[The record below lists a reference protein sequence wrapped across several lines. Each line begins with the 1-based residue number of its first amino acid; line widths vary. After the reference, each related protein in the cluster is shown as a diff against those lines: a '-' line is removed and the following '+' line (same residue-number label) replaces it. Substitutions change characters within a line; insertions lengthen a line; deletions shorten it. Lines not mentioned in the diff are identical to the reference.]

1 MKKSWL
7 ITVTMIG
14 LALVPAQQLFAQKIL
29 TVEEAIATVLK
40 NNYDIELLRNDSAS
54 YALDKSYAKAAF
66 LPRIN
71 GNTGLVFNN
80 NDQLQKFTDGTK
92 RERNNIRSN
101 NLAGSVQLS
110 WTLFNGHKMVTTK
123 EKLNEFV
130 KLGDLAIKNQMTTSV
145 ASLLVN
151 YYNIVHQK
159 QQLKAIEEQ
168 MSINEERVKLADKK
182 LSVGLGAK
190 PELLQ
195 AKVDLNA
202 QKSARLKQQTLIAQL
217 KEQLNLIM
225 NIPSNIA
232 YEVTDSILINN
243 HILLQDMING
253 LESTSSSL
261 LITKK
266 NIDIS
271 QLVLK
276 ERKADRY
283 PIVAFNSTYNYSK
296 TDNQAVVNPFTP
308 LYSRN
313 NGFNYG
319 LGISIPIL
327 NGLNT
332 KRLIQQTQLDIA
344 YLTLAYKSQQATINT
359 GITKAFKEYVM
370 QQQALT
376 LEEDNILL
384 AKENVS
390 ISLERYR
397 LGVSTY
403 LELRETQ
410 KSLEDAYTRL
420 LAARYNTK
428 LAEIELLRLNGN
440 LMK

>member
-7 ITVTMIG
+7 LTVMIG
-14 LALVPAQQLFAQKIL
+14 LAIAPAQQLFAQKIL

-66 LPRIN
+66 MPRIN
-71 GNTGLVFNN
+71 STTGFVLNN

-92 RERNNIRSN
+92 RERNGIRSN
-101 NLAGSVQLS
+101 NLAGSVQLN
-110 WTLFNGHKMVTTK
+110 WTIFNGHKMVTTRV
-123 EKLNEFV
+123 KLNEFV
-130 KLGDLAIKNQMTTSV
+130 KLGDLAIKNQMITSV

-159 QQLKAIEEQ
+159 QQLKAVEEQ
-168 MSINEERVKLADKK
+168 MSINEERVKLAEKK

-202 QKSARLKQQTLIAQL
+202 QRSARLKQLTLIAQL

-225 NIPSNIA
+225 NIPSTVG
-232 YEVTDSILINN
+232 YEVYDSIVTNN
-243 HILLQDMING
+243 RILLQDLISG
-253 LESTSSSL
+253 LENTSPSL

-283 PIVAFNSTYNYSK
+283 PIVSFNSNYNYSK
-296 TDNQAVVNPFTP
+296 IDNQAVVNPFTP

-319 LGISIPIL
+319 LGVTIPIL
-327 NGLNT
+327 NGLNA
-332 KRLIQQTQLDIA
+332 KRLIQQSQLDISFLKLS
-344 YLTLAYKSQQATINT
+344 YQSQQATLNT
-359 GITKAFKEYVM
+359 AITKAYKEYTM
-370 QQQALT
+370 QQQALL

-384 AKENVS
+384 AKENVF

-428 LAEIELLRLNGN
+428 LAEIELMRLNGN
-440 LMK
+440 LMQ

>member
-7 ITVTMIG
+7 LTVMIG
-14 LALVPAQQLFAQKIL
+14 LALTPAQQLFAQKIL

-66 LPRIN
+66 MPRIN
-71 GNTGLVFNN
+71 STSGFVFNN

-92 RERNNIRSN
+92 KERKGIGSN
-101 NLAGSVQLS
+101 NLVGTVQLN
-110 WTLFNGHKMVTTK
+110 WTLFNGHKMVTTRA
-123 EKLNEFV
+123 KLNEFV
-130 KLGDLAIKNQMTTSV
+130 KLGDLAIKNQMISSV

-159 QQLKAIEEQ
+159 QQLKAVEEQ
-168 MSINEERVKLADKK
+168 MSINEERVKLAEKK

-202 QKSARLKQQTLIAQL
+202 QRSARLKQQTLIAQL

-225 NIPSNIA
+225 NIPSTVG
-232 YEVTDSILINN
+232 YEVYDSIVINN
-243 HILLQDMING
+243 RILLQDLISG
-253 LESTSSSL
+253 LENTSPTL

-276 ERKADRY
+276 ERQADRY
-283 PIVAFNSTYNYSK
+283 PIVSFNSNYNYSK

-319 LGISIPIL
+319 LGVTIPIL

-332 KRLIQQTQLDIA
+332 KRLIQQSQLDIA
-344 YLTLAYKSQQATINT
+344 FLKISYQSQQATINT
-359 GITKAFKEYVM
+359 AIAKAYKEYTM
-370 QQQALT
+370 QQQALL

-384 AKENVS
+384 AKENVF

-428 LAEIELLRLNGN
+428 LSEIELMRLNGN
-440 LMK
+440 LMQ

>member
-7 ITVTMIG
+7 LTVMIG
-14 LALVPAQQLFAQKIL
+14 LALTPAQYLFAQKIL

-66 LPRIN
+66 MPRIN
-71 GNTGLVFNN
+71 STTGFVLNN

-92 RERNNIRSN
+92 RERKAIRSN
-101 NLAGSVQLS
+101 NLAGSVQLN
-110 WTLFNGHKMVTTK
+110 WTLFNGHKMVTTR

-130 KLGDLAIKNQMTTSV
+130 KLGDLAIKNQMITSV

-159 QQLKAIEEQ
+159 QQLKAVEEQ
-168 MSINEERVKLADKK
+168 MSINEERVKLSEKK

-202 QKSARLKQQTLIAQL
+202 QKSARLKQQTLIAQH

-225 NIPSNIA
+225 NIPSA
-232 YEVTDSILINN
+232 VGYEVSDSIVINN
-243 HILLQDMING
+243 RLLLQDLISS
-253 LESTSSSL
+253 LESTSPTL
-261 LITKK
+261 LLTKK

-271 QLVLK
+271 QLVMK

-283 PIVAFNSTYNYSK
+283 PIVSFNSNYNYSK

-319 LGISIPIL
+319 LGVTIPIL

-332 KRLIQQTQLDIA
+332 KRLIQQSQLEISFLKLS
-344 YLTLAYKSQQATINT
+344 YQSQQATLNT
-359 GITKAFKEYVM
+359 NITKAFKEYTM
-370 QQQALT
+370 QQQALL

-384 AKENVS
+384 AKENVF

-440 LMK
+440 LMQ

>member
-1 MKKSWL
+1 MKRSWL
-7 ITVTMIG
+7 FTVMIG
-14 LALVPAQQLFAQKIL
+14 MAIAPAQELFAQKIL

-54 YALDKSYAKAAF
+54 YALDKSYAKAA
-66 LPRIN
+66 LMPRIN
-71 GNTGLVFNN
+71 STTGLVFNN

-92 RERNNIRSN
+92 RQRNGIRSN
-101 NLAGSVQLS
+101 NLAGSVQLN
-110 WTLFNGHKMVTTK
+110 WTIFNGLKMVTTRV
-123 EKLNEFV
+123 KLNEFV
-130 KLGDLAIKNQMTTSV
+130 KLGDLAIKNQMITSV

-159 QQLKAIEEQ
+159 QQLKAVEEQ
-168 MSINEERVKLADKK
+168 MSINEERVKLSEKK

-202 QKSARLKQQTLIAQL
+202 QRAARLKQQTLIDQL

-225 NIPSNIA
+225 NIPSTVG
-232 YEVTDSILINN
+232 YEVYDSIVINN
-243 HILLQDMING
+243 RILLQDLISG
-253 LESTSSSL
+253 LENTSPSL

-271 QLVLK
+271 QLILK
-276 ERKADRY
+276 ERKADLY
-283 PIVAFNSTYNYSK
+283 PIVALNSNYNYSK

-319 LGISIPIL
+319 LGITIPIL
-327 NGLNT
+327 NGLNA
-332 KRLIQQTQLDIA
+332 KRLIQQSQLDIA
-344 YLTLAYKSQQATINT
+344 FLKLSYQSQQATLNT
-359 GITKAFKEYVM
+359 AITKAFKEYTM
-370 QQQALT
+370 QQQALL

-384 AKENVS
+384 AKENVF

-410 KSLEDAYTRL
+410 KSLADAYTRL

-428 LAEIELLRLNGN
+428 LAEIELMRLNGN
-440 LMK
+440 LMQ

>member
-1 MKKSWL
+1 MKRSWL
-7 ITVTMIG
+7 LTVMIG
-14 LALVPAQQLFAQKIL
+14 LALAPAQELFAQKIL

-66 LPRIN
+66 MPRIN
-71 GNTGLVFNN
+71 STTGLVFNN

-92 RERNNIRSN
+92 RERNGIRSN
-101 NLAGSVQLS
+101 NLAGSVQLN
-110 WTLFNGHKMVTTK
+110 WTIFNGLKMVTTRV
-123 EKLNEFV
+123 KLNEFV
-130 KLGDLAIKNQMTTSV
+130 KLGDLAIKNQMITSV

-159 QQLKAIEEQ
+159 QQLKAVEEQ
-168 MSINEERVKLADKK
+168 MSINEERVKLSEKK

-202 QKSARLKQQTLIAQL
+202 QRAARLKQQTLIAQL

-225 NIPSNIA
+225 NIPSTVG
-232 YEVTDSILINN
+232 YEVYDSIVINN
-243 HILLQDMING
+243 RILLQDLISG
-253 LESTSSSL
+253 LENTSPSL

-271 QLVLK
+271 QLILK
-276 ERKADRY
+276 ERKADLY
-283 PIVAFNSTYNYSK
+283 PIVALNSNYNYSK

-319 LGISIPIL
+319 LGITIPIL
-327 NGLNT
+327 NGLNA
-332 KRLIQQTQLDIA
+332 KRLIQQSQLDIA
-344 YLTLAYKSQQATINT
+344 FLKLSYQSQQATLNT
-359 GITKAFKEYVM
+359 AITKAFKEYTM
-370 QQQALT
+370 QQQALL

-384 AKENVS
+384 AKENVF

-410 KSLEDAYTRL
+410 KSLADAYTRL

-428 LAEIELLRLNGN
+428 LAEIELMRLNGN
-440 LMK
+440 LMQ

>member
-1 MKKSWL
+1 MKKNWL
-7 ITVTMIG
+7 ITVMIG
-14 LALVPAQQLFAQKIL
+14 LAYLPAQQLFAQKIL
-29 TVEEAIATVLK
+29 TVEAAIAAVLK

-54 YALDKSYAKAAF
+54 YALDKSYANDAF
-66 LPRIN
+66 MPRIN
-71 GNTGLVFNN
+71 SNTGFVFNN

-92 RERNNIRSN
+92 RERNGIRSN

-110 WTLFNGHKMVTTK
+110 WTLYNGHKMLTTK

-130 KLGDLAIKNQMTTSV
+130 QLGNLTIKNQLITSI
-145 ASLLVN
+145 AALLVK

-159 QQLKAIEEQ
+159 QQLKAVEEQ

-182 LSVGLGAK
+182 LGVGLGAK

-217 KEQLNLIM
+217 KEQLNLLM
-225 NIPSNIA
+225 NTASNST
-232 YEVTDSILINN
+232 YDVSDSILINN
-243 HILLQDMING
+243 HIVLQDMING
-253 LESTSSSL
+253 LESSNPSL
-261 LITKK
+261 LMAKK

-283 PIVAFNSTYNYSK
+283 PVVAFNSAYNYSK
-296 TDNQAVVNPFTP
+296 TDNKAVVNPFTP
-308 LYSRN
+308 LYNRN

-344 YLTLAYKSQQATINT
+344 YLKISYQSQQATIHS
-359 GITKAFKEYVM
+359 GISNAFKEYIM

-384 AKENVS
+384 AKENVF

-440 LMK
+440 LMQ

>member
-1 MKKSWL
+1 MKRSWL
-7 ITVTMIG
+7 FTVMIG
-14 LALVPAQQLFAQKIL
+14 MAIAPAQELFAQKIL
-29 TVEEAIATVLK
+29 TVEEAIAIVLK

-54 YALDKSYAKAAF
+54 YALDKSYAKAA
-66 LPRIN
+66 LMPRIN
-71 GNTGLVFNN
+71 STTGLVFNN

-92 RERNNIRSN
+92 RQRNGIRSN
-101 NLAGSVQLS
+101 NLAGSVQLN
-110 WTLFNGHKMVTTK
+110 WTIFNGLKMVTTRV
-123 EKLNEFV
+123 KLNEFV
-130 KLGDLAIKNQMTTSV
+130 KLGDLAIKNQMITSV

-159 QQLKAIEEQ
+159 QQLKAVEEQ
-168 MSINEERVKLADKK
+168 MSINEERVKLSEKK

-202 QKSARLKQQTLIAQL
+202 QRAARLKQQTLIDQL

-225 NIPSNIA
+225 NIPSTVG
-232 YEVTDSILINN
+232 YEVYDSIVINN
-243 HILLQDMING
+243 RILLQDLISG
-253 LESTSSSL
+253 LENTSPSL

-271 QLVLK
+271 QLILK
-276 ERKADRY
+276 ERKADLY
-283 PIVAFNSTYNYSK
+283 PIVALNSNYNYSK

-319 LGISIPIL
+319 LGITIPIL
-327 NGLNT
+327 NGLNA
-332 KRLIQQTQLDIA
+332 KRLIQQSQLDIA
-344 YLTLAYKSQQATINT
+344 FLKLSYQSQQATLNT
-359 GITKAFKEYVM
+359 AITKAFKEYTM
-370 QQQALT
+370 QQQALL

-384 AKENVS
+384 AKENVF

-410 KSLEDAYTRL
+410 KSLADAYTRL

-428 LAEIELLRLNGN
+428 LAEIELMRLNGN
-440 LMK
+440 LMQ

>member
-7 ITVTMIG
+7 LTVMIG
-14 LALVPAQQLFAQKIL
+14 LALTPAQYLFAQKIL

-66 LPRIN
+66 MPRIN
-71 GNTGLVFNN
+71 STTGFVLNN

-92 RERNNIRSN
+92 RERKAIRSN
-101 NLAGSVQLS
+101 NLAGSVQLN
-110 WTLFNGHKMVTTK
+110 WTLFNGHKMVTTR

-130 KLGDLAIKNQMTTSV
+130 KLGDLAIKNQMITSV

-159 QQLKAIEEQ
+159 QQLKAVEEQ
-168 MSINEERVKLADKK
+168 MSINEERVKLSEKK

-225 NIPSNIA
+225 NIPSA
-232 YEVTDSILINN
+232 VGYEVSDSIVINN
-243 HILLQDMING
+243 RLLLQDLTSS
-253 LESTSSSL
+253 LESTSPTL
-261 LITKK
+261 LLTKK

-271 QLVLK
+271 QLVMK

-283 PIVAFNSTYNYSK
+283 PIVSFNSNYNYSK

-319 LGISIPIL
+319 LGVTIPIL

-332 KRLIQQTQLDIA
+332 KRLIQQSQLEISFLKLS
-344 YLTLAYKSQQATINT
+344 YQSQQATLNT
-359 GITKAFKEYVM
+359 NITKAFKEYTM
-370 QQQALT
+370 QQQALL

-384 AKENVS
+384 AKENVF

-440 LMK
+440 LMQ

>member
-7 ITVTMIG
+7 LTVMIG
-14 LALVPAQQLFAQKIL
+14 LALTPAQQLFAQKIL

-66 LPRIN
+66 MPRIN
-71 GNTGLVFNN
+71 STAGYVFNN

-92 RERNNIRSN
+92 RERNGIRSN
-101 NLAGSVQLS
+101 NLAGSIQLN
-110 WTLFNGHKMVTTK
+110 WTIFNGHKMVTTR

-130 KLGDLAIKNQMTTSV
+130 KLGDLAIKNQMITSV

-159 QQLKAIEEQ
+159 QQLKAVEEQ
-168 MSINEERVKLADKK
+168 MSINEERVKLAEKK

-202 QKSARLKQQTLIAQL
+202 QRSARLKQQTLIAQL

-225 NIPSNIA
+225 NISSTVG
-232 YEVTDSILINN
+232 YEVYDSIVINN
-243 HILLQDMING
+243 RILLQDLISS
-253 LESTSSSL
+253 LENTSPSL

-283 PIVAFNSTYNYSK
+283 PIVSFNSNYNYSK
-296 TDNQAVVNPFTP
+296 IDNQAVVNPFTP

-319 LGISIPIL
+319 LGFTIPIL
-327 NGLNT
+327 NGLNV
-332 KRLIQQTQLDIA
+332 KRLIQQSQLDIA
-344 YLTLAYKSQQATINT
+344 FLKISYQSQQATLNT
-359 GITKAFKEYVM
+359 AITKAYKEYTM
-370 QQQALT
+370 QQQALL

-384 AKENVS
+384 AKENVF

-428 LAEIELLRLNGN
+428 LAEIELMRLNGN
-440 LMK
+440 LMQ

>member
-7 ITVTMIG
+7 LTVMIG
-14 LALVPAQQLFAQKIL
+14 LALTPAQQLFAQKIL

-66 LPRIN
+66 MPRIN
-71 GNTGLVFNN
+71 STTGFVFNN

-92 RERNNIRSN
+92 RERNGIRSN
-101 NLAGSVQLS
+101 NLAGTVQLN
-110 WTLFNGHKMVTTK
+110 WTLFNGHKMVTTRA
-123 EKLNEFV
+123 KLNEFV
-130 KLGDLAIKNQMTTSV
+130 KLGDLAIKNQMISSV

-159 QQLKAIEEQ
+159 QQLKAVEEQ
-168 MSINEERVKLADKK
+168 MSINEERVKLAEKK

-202 QKSARLKQQTLIAQL
+202 QRSARLKQQTLIAQL

-225 NIPSNIA
+225 NIPSTVG
-232 YEVTDSILINN
+232 YEVYDSIVINN
-243 HILLQDMING
+243 RILLQDLISG
-253 LESTSSSL
+253 LENTSPTL

-276 ERKADRY
+276 ERQADRY
-283 PIVAFNSTYNYSK
+283 PIVSFNSNYNYSK

-319 LGISIPIL
+319 LGVTIPIL
-327 NGLNT
+327 NGLNA
-332 KRLIQQTQLDIA
+332 KRLIQQSQLDIA
-344 YLTLAYKSQQATINT
+344 FLKLSFQSQQATINT
-359 GITKAFKEYVM
+359 AIAKAYKEYTM
-370 QQQALT
+370 QQQALL

-384 AKENVS
+384 AKENVF

-428 LAEIELLRLNGN
+428 LSEIELMRLNGN
-440 LMK
+440 LMQ

>member
-7 ITVTMIG
+7 LTVMIG
-14 LALVPAQQLFAQKIL
+14 LALTPAQQLFAQKIL
-29 TVEEAIATVLK
+29 TVEEAIAAVLK

-66 LPRIN
+66 MPRIN
-71 GNTGLVFNN
+71 STTGFVFNN

-92 RERNNIRSN
+92 RERNGIRSN
-101 NLAGSVQLS
+101 NLVGTVQLN
-110 WTLFNGHKMVTTK
+110 WTLFNGHKMVTTRA
-123 EKLNEFV
+123 KLNEFV
-130 KLGDLAIKNQMTTSV
+130 KLGDLAIKNQMISSV

-159 QQLKAIEEQ
+159 QQLKAVEEQ
-168 MSINEERVKLADKK
+168 MSINEERVKLAEKK

-202 QKSARLKQQTLIAQL
+202 QRSARLKQQTLIAQL

-225 NIPSNIA
+225 NIPSTVG
-232 YEVTDSILINN
+232 YEVYDSIVINN
-243 HILLQDMING
+243 RILLQDLISG
-253 LESTSSSL
+253 LENTSPTL

-276 ERKADRY
+276 ERQADRY
-283 PIVAFNSTYNYSK
+283 PIVSFNSNYNYSK

-319 LGISIPIL
+319 LGVTIPIL

-332 KRLIQQTQLDIA
+332 KRLIQQSQLDIA
-344 YLTLAYKSQQATINT
+344 FLKISYQSQQATINT
-359 GITKAFKEYVM
+359 AIAKAYKEYTM
-370 QQQALT
+370 QQQALL

-384 AKENVS
+384 AKENVF

-428 LAEIELLRLNGN
+428 LSEIELMRLNGN
-440 LMK
+440 LIQ

>member
-1 MKKSWL
+1 MKRSWL
-7 ITVTMIG
+7 LTVMIG
-14 LALVPAQQLFAQKIL
+14 MAIAPAQELFAQKIL

-66 LPRIN
+66 MPRIN
-71 GNTGLVFNN
+71 STTGLVFNN

-92 RERNNIRSN
+92 RQRNGIRSN
-101 NLAGSVQLS
+101 NLAGSVQLN
-110 WTLFNGHKMVTTK
+110 WTIFNGLKMVTTRV
-123 EKLNEFV
+123 KLNEFV
-130 KLGDLAIKNQMTTSV
+130 KLGDLAIKNQMITSV

-151 YYNIVHQK
+151 YYSIVHQK
-159 QQLKAIEEQ
+159 QQLKAVEEQ
-168 MSINEERVKLADKK
+168 MSINEERVKLSEKK

-202 QKSARLKQQTLIAQL
+202 QRAARLKQQTLIAQL

-225 NIPSNIA
+225 NIPSTVG
-232 YEVTDSILINN
+232 YEVYDSIVINN
-243 HILLQDMING
+243 RILLQDLISG
-253 LESTSSSL
+253 LENTSPSL

-276 ERKADRY
+276 ERKADLY
-283 PIVAFNSTYNYSK
+283 PIVALNSNYNYSK

-319 LGISIPIL
+319 LGITIPIL
-327 NGLNT
+327 NGLNA
-332 KRLIQQTQLDIA
+332 KRLIQQSQLDIA
-344 YLTLAYKSQQATINT
+344 FLKLSYQSQQAILNT
-359 GITKAFKEYVM
+359 AITKAFKEYTM
-370 QQQALT
+370 QQQALL

-384 AKENVS
+384 AKENVF

-410 KSLEDAYTRL
+410 KSLADAYTRL

-440 LMK
+440 LMQ

>member
-1 MKKSWL
+1 M
-7 ITVTMIG
+7 VMIG
-14 LALVPAQQLFAQKIL
+14 LALMSAQQIFAQKIMSA
-29 TVEEAIATVLK
+29 EEAIAALLK
-40 NNYDIELLRNDSAS
+40 NNFDIELLRNDSAS
-54 YALDKSYAKAAF
+54 FALDKSYAKAAF
-66 LPRIN
+66 LPKLN
-71 GNTGLVFNN
+71 GSTGLLFNN

-92 RERNNIRSN
+92 RERNGVRAN

-110 WTLFNGHKMVTTK
+110 WTLFDGYKMFATK

-130 KLGDLAIKNQMTTSV
+130 TLGELAIKKQMVTSV
-145 ASLLVN
+145 AALLTK

-182 LSVGLGAK
+182 LGVGLGAK

-202 QKSARLKQQTLIAQL
+202 QKSARIKQHALIAQL
-217 KEQLNLIM
+217 KEQLNLLI
-225 NIPSNIA
+225 NISSNSNYDVI
-232 YEVTDSILINN
+232 DSIPINN

-253 LESTSSSL
+253 LEKSSPSL
-261 LITKK
+261 LIAKK

-276 ERKADRY
+276 EKTAERY
-283 PIVAFNSTYNYSK
+283 PVVAFNSAYNYSR
-296 TDNQAVVNPFTP
+296 TDNKAVVNPFTP
-308 LYSRN
+308 LFSRN

-319 LGISIPIL
+319 LGVSIPIL
-327 NGLNT
+327 NGYNI
-332 KRLIQQTQLDIA
+332 KRQIQQAHLDIDYLKIA
-344 YLTLAYKSQQATINT
+344 YQSQEATIHSSIN
-359 GITKAFKEYVM
+359 IAFKEYIM
-370 QQQALT
+370 QQQALA
-376 LEEDNILL
+376 LEEDNIIL
-384 AKENVS
+384 AKENLL
-390 ISLERYR
+390 ISLERFR

-420 LAARYNTK
+420 LDARYNTK
-428 LAEIELLRLNGN
+428 LAEIDLMRLNGN
-440 LMK
+440 LIK

>member
-7 ITVTMIG
+7 LTVMIG
-14 LALVPAQQLFAQKIL
+14 LALTPAQHLFAQKVL

-40 NNYDIELLRNDSAS
+40 NNYDIQLLRNDSAS

-66 LPRIN
+66 MPRIN
-71 GNTGLVFNN
+71 STTGFVLNN

-92 RERNNIRSN
+92 RERNGIRSN
-101 NLAGSVQLS
+101 NLAGSVQLN
-110 WTLFNGHKMVTTK
+110 WTLFNGHKMVTTR

-130 KLGDLAIKNQMTTSV
+130 KLGDLAIKNQMIASV

-159 QQLKAIEEQ
+159 QQLKAVEEQ
-168 MSINEERVKLADKK
+168 MSINEERVKLSEKK

-225 NIPSNIA
+225 NIPSA
-232 YEVTDSILINN
+232 VGYEVSDSIVINN
-243 HILLQDMING
+243 RLLLQDLISS
-253 LESTSSSL
+253 LESTSPTL
-261 LITKK
+261 LLTKK

-271 QLVLK
+271 QLVMK

-283 PIVAFNSTYNYSK
+283 PIVSFNSNYNYSK

-319 LGISIPIL
+319 LGVTIPIL

-332 KRLIQQTQLDIA
+332 KRLIQQSQLDIA
-344 YLTLAYKSQQATINT
+344 FLKLSYQSQQATLNT
-359 GITKAFKEYVM
+359 NITKAFKEYTM
-370 QQQALT
+370 QQQALL

-384 AKENVS
+384 AKENVF

-440 LMK
+440 LMP

>member
-7 ITVTMIG
+7 LTVMIG
-14 LALVPAQQLFAQKIL
+14 LALAPAQELFAQKIL
-29 TVEEAIATVLK
+29 TVEEAIAIVLK

-66 LPRIN
+66 MPRIN
-71 GNTGLVFNN
+71 STTGLVFNN

-92 RERNNIRSN
+92 RERNGIRSN
-101 NLAGSVQLS
+101 NLAGSVQLN
-110 WTLFNGHKMVTTK
+110 WTIFNGHKMVTTRV
-123 EKLNEFV
+123 KLNEFV
-130 KLGDLAIKNQMTTSV
+130 KLGDLAIKNQMITSI

-159 QQLKAIEEQ
+159 QQLKAVEEQ
-168 MSINEERVKLADKK
+168 MSINEERVKLSEKK

-202 QKSARLKQQTLIAQL
+202 QRAARLKQQTLIAQL

-225 NIPSNIA
+225 NIPSTVG
-232 YEVTDSILINN
+232 YEVYDSIVINN
-243 HILLQDMING
+243 RILLQDLISG
-253 LESTSSSL
+253 LENTSPSL

-271 QLVLK
+271 QLILK
-276 ERKADRY
+276 ERKADLY
-283 PIVAFNSTYNYSK
+283 PIVALNSNYNYSK

-319 LGISIPIL
+319 LGITIPIL
-327 NGLNT
+327 NGLNA
-332 KRLIQQTQLDIA
+332 KRLIQQSQLDIA
-344 YLTLAYKSQQATINT
+344 FLKLSYQSQQATLNT
-359 GITKAFKEYVM
+359 AITKAYKEYTM
-370 QQQALT
+370 QQQALL

-384 AKENVS
+384 AKENVF

-410 KSLEDAYTRL
+410 KSLADAYTRL

-428 LAEIELLRLNGN
+428 LAEIELMRLNGN
-440 LMK
+440 LMQ

>member
-1 MKKSWL
+1 MKRSWL
-7 ITVTMIG
+7 LTVMIG
-14 LALVPAQQLFAQKIL
+14 LAFAPAQELFAQKIL

-66 LPRIN
+66 MPRIN
-71 GNTGLVFNN
+71 STTGLVFNN

-92 RERNNIRSN
+92 RQRNGIRSN
-101 NLAGSVQLS
+101 NLAGSFQLN
-110 WTLFNGHKMVTTK
+110 WTIFNGLKMVTTRV
-123 EKLNEFV
+123 KLNEFV
-130 KLGDLAIKNQMTTSV
+130 KLGDLAIKNQMITSV

-159 QQLKAIEEQ
+159 QQLKAVEEQ
-168 MSINEERVKLADKK
+168 MSINEERVKLSEKK

-202 QKSARLKQQTLIAQL
+202 QRAARLKQQTLIAQL

-225 NIPSNIA
+225 NIPSTVG
-232 YEVTDSILINN
+232 YEVYDSIVINN
-243 HILLQDMING
+243 RILLQDLISG
-253 LESTSSSL
+253 LENTSPSL

-271 QLVLK
+271 QLILK
-276 ERKADRY
+276 ERKADLY
-283 PIVAFNSTYNYSK
+283 PIVALNSNYNYSK

-319 LGISIPIL
+319 LGITIPIL
-327 NGLNT
+327 NGLNA
-332 KRLIQQTQLDIA
+332 KRLIQQSQLDIA
-344 YLTLAYKSQQATINT
+344 FLKLSYQSQQATLNT
-359 GITKAFKEYVM
+359 AITKAFKEYTM
-370 QQQALT
+370 QQQALL

-384 AKENVS
+384 AKENVF

-410 KSLEDAYTRL
+410 KSLADAYTRL

-428 LAEIELLRLNGN
+428 LAEIELMRLNGN
-440 LMK
+440 LMQ